1 MPYCS
6 RNGVKSYYEVSGEG
20 YPFVFM
26 HANPFD
32 RRMFLYQAAHFSTYF
47 KVINIDLR
55 AYGYSDKPATPITMT
70 DLCEDV
76 VAVCRQEGAKE
87 AIFAGV
93 SVGGVMGL
101 QLGLDHP
108 EIFKAL
114 VLVGCSSMP
123 GDRYQ
128 SRIDGYMKQGLDR
141 FHIQHLTDLVSK
153 DFAQSKRG
161 KYLLGMHTEMDARLS
176 APAIA
181 EIFNALQ
188 DRDLTARLPELKMP
202 VLIMNGEFDNSLKRS
217 KEMSTRI
224 AGAEH
229 HVIPGAGHA
238 CCLEDPATFDDYVLT
253 FLKQHGFFKG
263 EASNRLEG
271 PVSDLPLQDFSVIG

>member
-1 MPYCS
+1 MPYCT
-6 RNGVKSYYEVSGEG
+6 RNGVRSYYEVSGEG

-55 AYGYSDKPATPITMT
+55 AYGYSDKPATPITLT

-76 VAVCRQEGAKE
+76 VAVCRQEGAQE

-238 CCLEDPATFDDYVLT
+238 CCLEDPATFDDHVLT
-253 FLKQHGFFKG
+253 FLEQHGFFKG
-263 EASNRLEG
+263 EASNRLAG
-271 PVSDLPLQDFSVIG
+271 QASNQPLQDSSVIG

>member
-1 MPYCS
+1 MPHS
-6 RNGVKSYYEVSGEG
+6 TRAGVKTYYEVSGEG
-20 YPFVFM
+20 FPFVLV

-32 RRMFLYQAAHFSTYF
+32 RRMFLYQVAHFSTYF

-55 AYGYSDKPATPITMT
+55 GYGYSDKPATPITMT
-70 DLCEDV
+70 ELCEDV
-76 VAVCRQEGAKE
+76 VAVCKQEDANE

-114 VLVGCSSMP
+114 ILVGCSSQP

-128 SRIDGYMKQGLDR
+128 SRIDGYMKQGVGR

-181 EIFNALQ
+181 EIFHALQ
-188 DRDLTARLPELKMP
+188 KRDLTARLPELKMP

-238 CCLEDPATFDDYVLT
+238 CCLEDPATFDDHVLT
-253 FLKQHGFFKG
+253 FLSKHKF
-263 EASNRLEG
+263 L
-271 PVSDLPLQDFSVIG
+271 

>member
-1 MPYCS
+1 MPYS
-6 RNGVKSYYEVSGEG
+6 TKNGVRSYYEVSGDG
-20 YPFVFM
+20 YPLVLM

-55 AYGYSDKPATPITMT
+55 AYGYSDKPAISVSMT

-76 VAVCRQEGAKE
+76 VAVCRQEGASE

-114 VLVGCSSMP
+114 ILVGCSSMP

-128 SRIDGYMKQGLDR
+128 SRIDGYMQQGVAK

-153 DFAQSKRG
+153 DFTQSKRG

-176 APAIA
+176 ASAIA

-188 DRDLTARLPELKMP
+188 NRDLTARLPELKMP

-217 KEMSTRI
+217 KDMSTRI

-238 CCLEDPATFDDYVLT
+238 CCLEDPATFDEIVMG
-253 FLKQHGFFKG
+253 FLRKNGF
-263 EASNRLEG
+263 
-271 PVSDLPLQDFSVIG
+271 V

>member
-1 MPYCS
+1 MPYS
-6 RNGVKSYYEVSGEG
+6 TRNGVKTYYEVSGAG
-20 YPFVFM
+20 FPFVLM

-32 RRMFLYQAAHFSTYF
+32 RRMLLYQAAHFSTYF
-47 KVINIDLR
+47 KMINIDLR
-55 AYGYSDKPATPITMT
+55 GYGYSDKPALPVTVNE
-70 DLCEDV
+70 LCEDV
-76 VAVCRQEGAKE
+76 VAVCRQEGADE

-114 VLVGCSSMP
+114 ILVGCSSMP
-123 GDRYQ
+123 GDRYG
-128 SRIDGYMKQGLDR
+128 SRIDGYMKQGMEK

-153 DFAQSKRG
+153 DFPKTKLGQ
-161 KYLLGMHTEMDARLS
+161 YLLSMHTEMDSRLS

-188 DRDLTARLPELKMP
+188 HRDLTARLPELTMP

-217 KEMSTRI
+217 QDMSTRI

-229 HVIPGAGHA
+229 RTIAGAGHA
-238 CCLEDPATFDDYVLT
+238 CCLEDPATFDRHVLS
-253 FLKQHGFFKG
+253 FLKKHGLLK
-263 EASNRLEG
+263 E
-271 PVSDLPLQDFSVIG
+271 

>member
-1 MPYCS
+1 MPYS
-6 RNGVKSYYEVSGEG
+6 TINGVKSYYEVSGEG
-20 YPFVFM
+20 FPLVLM

-32 RRMFLYQAAHFSTYF
+32 RRMFLYQVAHFSTF
-47 KVINIDLR
+47 MKVINIDLR
-55 AYGYSDKPATPITMT
+55 AYGYSDKPATPVTMT
-70 DLCEDV
+70 ELCEDV
-76 VAVCRQEGAKE
+76 VAVCRQEGAKQ
-87 AIFAGV
+87 AVFAGV

-108 EIFKAL
+108 ELFKAL
-114 VLVGCSSMP
+114 ILVGCSSMP

-128 SRIDGYMKQGLDR
+128 SRIDGYMQQSVGQ

-153 DFAQSKRG
+153 DFPQTRLG
-161 KYLLGMHTEMDARLS
+161 KYLLSMHTEMDSRLN

-188 DRDLTARLPELKMP
+188 NRDLTARLPELKMP

-229 HVIPGAGHA
+229 RTISGAGHA
-238 CCLEDPATFDDYVLT
+238 CCLEDPATFDAHVLD
-253 FLKQHGFFKG
+253 FLKKHGFLK
-263 EASNRLEG
+263 
-271 PVSDLPLQDFSVIG
+271 V

>member
-1 MPYCS
+1 MPYS
-6 RNGVKSYYEVSGEG
+6 TRNGVKSYYEVSGEG
-20 YPFVFM
+20 YPLVLM

-32 RRMFLYQAAHFSTYF
+32 RRMFLYQVAHFSTF
-47 KVINIDLR
+47 MKVINIDLCG
-55 AYGYSDKPATPITMT
+55 YGYSDKPAKPVTIT
-70 DLCEDV
+70 DLCDDV
-76 VAVCRQEGAKE
+76 VAVCRQEGANQ
-87 AIFAGV
+87 AVFAGV

-114 VLVGCSSMP
+114 ILVGCSSMP

-128 SRIDGYMKQGLDR
+128 SRIDGYLKQGMAQ

-153 DFAQSKRG
+153 EFPKTKLG
-161 KYLLGMHTEMDARLS
+161 KYLLDMHTEMDPRLS

-188 DRDLTARLPELKMP
+188 NRDLTARLPELKMP

-217 KEMSTRI
+217 KDMSTRI

-229 HVIPGAGHA
+229 RTIAGAGHA
-238 CCLEDPATFDDYVLT
+238 CCLEDPATFDAHVLS
-253 FLKQHGFFKG
+253 FLKKLGMCKE
-263 EASNRLEG
+263 EAG
-271 PVSDLPLQDFSVIG
+271 

>member
-1 MPYCS
+1 MSYNIE
-6 RNGVKSYYEVSGEG
+6 NGVKTYYEVSGEG

-32 RRMFLYQAAHFSTYF
+32 RRMFLYQAAHFSSYF

-55 AYGYSDKPATPITMT
+55 GYGYSDKPDSPITMT

-76 VAVCRQEGAKE
+76 VAVCRQEGVSE
-87 AIFAGV
+87 AVFAGV

-108 EIFKAL
+108 DIFRAL
-114 VLVGCSSMP
+114 ILVGCSSMP

-128 SRIDGYMKQGLDR
+128 SRIDGYMKQGVPQ

-153 DFAQSKRG
+153 DFAHSKRG
-161 KYLLGMHTEMDARLS
+161 KYLLGMHTEMDSKLN

-181 EIFNALQ
+181 AIFDALQ
-188 DRDLTARLPELKMP
+188 NRDLTARLPELKMP

-217 KEMSTRI
+217 KDMSTRI

-229 HVIPGAGHA
+229 HTIPGAGHA
-238 CCLEDPATFDDYVLT
+238 CCLEDPATFDEIALR
-253 FLKQHGFFKG
+253 FLRKNGFM
-263 EASNRLEG
+263 
-271 PVSDLPLQDFSVIG
+271 

>member
-1 MPYCS
+1 MPYTARS
-6 RNGVKSYYEVSGEG
+6 GVKTYYEVSGAG
-20 YPFVFM
+20 FPLVLM

-32 RRMFLYQAAHFSTYF
+32 RRMFMYQVAHFSTF
-47 KVINIDLR
+47 MKVINIDLR
-55 AYGYSDKPATPITMT
+55 GYGYSDKPETAVTMT

-76 VAVCRQEGAKE
+76 VAACQQEGAIE
-87 AIFAGV
+87 AVFAGV

-114 VLVGCSSMP
+114 ILVGCSSMP

-128 SRIDGYMKQGLDR
+128 SRIDGYMQQGVEK

-153 DFAQSKRG
+153 EFSQTKLG
-161 KYLLGMHTEMDARLS
+161 KYLLGMHTEMDSRLS

-181 EIFNALQ
+181 EIFDALQ
-188 DRDLTARLPELKMP
+188 NRDLTSRLPELKMP

-217 KEMSTRI
+217 KDMSTRI

-229 HVIPGAGHA
+229 RTIAGAGHA
-238 CCLEDPATFDDYVLT
+238 CCLEDPATFDEHAMA
-253 FLKQHGFFKG
+253 FLRKHSFVK
-263 EASNRLEG
+263 A
-271 PVSDLPLQDFSVIG
+271 

>member
-1 MPYCS
+1 MPYS
-6 RNGVKSYYEVSGEG
+6 TRNGVKTYYEVSGEG

-32 RRMFLYQAAHFSTYF
+32 RRMFLYQVAHFSTYF

-55 AYGYSDKPATPITMT
+55 GYGYSDKPATPITMT

-76 VAVCRQEGAKE
+76 VALCKQEGANA

-114 VLVGCSSMP
+114 ILVGCSSMP

-128 SRIDGYMKQGLDR
+128 TRIDGYMKQGVAE
-141 FHIQHLTDLVSK
+141 FHIKHLTDLVSK
-153 DFAQSKRG
+153 DFPKTKLG

-181 EIFNALQ
+181 EIFHALQ
-188 DRDLTARLPELKMP
+188 NRDLTARLVELKMP

-224 AGAEH
+224 VGAEH

-238 CCLEDPATFDDYVLT
+238 CCLEDPAAFDEIVIR
-253 FLKQHGFFKG
+253 FLRKNEF
-263 EASNRLEG
+263 
-271 PVSDLPLQDFSVIG
+271 V

>member
-1 MPYCS
+1 MPYS
-6 RNGVKSYYEVSGEG
+6 NKSGVKTYYEVSGEG
-20 YPFVFM
+20 YPLVLM

-32 RRMFLYQAAHFSTYF
+32 RRMFLYQVAHFSTF
-47 KVINIDLR
+47 MKVINIDLR
-55 AYGYSDKPATPITMT
+55 AYGYSDKPATPVTMT

-76 VAVCRQEGAKE
+76 VAVCRQEGAHE
-87 AIFAGV
+87 VVFAGI

-108 EIFKAL
+108 ELFKAL
-114 VLVGCSSMP
+114 ILVGCSSMP

-128 SRIDGYMKQGLDR
+128 SRIDGYTKQGVDK
-141 FHIQHLTDLVSK
+141 FHIQHLVDLVSK
-153 DFAQSKRG
+153 DFPSTKLG
-161 KYLLGMHTEMDARLS
+161 NYLLSMHTEMDPRLS

-188 DRDLTARLPELKMP
+188 NRDLTARLAELKMP

-217 KEMSTRI
+217 KDMSTRI

-229 HVIPGAGHA
+229 RTIAGAGHA
-238 CCLEDPATFDDYVLT
+238 CCLEDPATFDEHMLA
-253 FLKQHGFFKG
+253 FLSKHGFV
-263 EASNRLEG
+263 ER
-271 PVSDLPLQDFSVIG
+271 

>member
-1 MPYCS
+1 MSYS
-6 RNGVKSYYEVSGEG
+6 LRLGVKTYYEVSGEG

-32 RRMFLYQAAHFSTYF
+32 RRMFLYQVAHFSTHF

-55 AYGYSDKPATPITMT
+55 GYGYSGKRATPITMT

-76 VAVCRQEGAKE
+76 VAVCRQEGVGE
-87 AIFAGV
+87 AIVAGV

-114 VLVGCSSMP
+114 ILVGCSSMP

-128 SRIDGYMKQGLDR
+128 SRIDGYMQQGVAK

-153 DFAQSKRG
+153 DFPQTKIG
-161 KYLLGMHTEMDARLS
+161 KYLLGMHRETDARLS

-181 EIFNALQ
+181 EIFHALQ
-188 DRDLTARLPELKMP
+188 NRDLTSRLPELKMP

-224 AGAEH
+224 ARAEH

-238 CCLEDPATFDDYVLT
+238 CCLEDPAAFDEIIMR
-253 FLKQHGFFKG
+253 FLEK
-263 EASNRLEG
+263 NRFIRR
-271 PVSDLPLQDFSVIG
+271 SDNS

>member
-1 MPYCS
+1 MPHS
-6 RNGVKSYYEVSGEG
+6 TRAGVKTYYEVSGEG
-20 YPFVFM
+20 FPFVLM

-32 RRMFLYQAAHFSTYF
+32 RRMFLYQTAHFSTHF
-47 KVINIDLR
+47 RVINIDLR
-55 AYGYSDKPATPITMT
+55 GYGYSDKPATPITMT
-70 DLCEDV
+70 ELCEDV
-76 VAVCRQEGAKE
+76 VAACKQEDSNQ

-114 VLVGCSSMP
+114 ILVGCSSQP

-128 SRIDGYMKQGLDR
+128 SRIDGYMKQGVGR

-181 EIFNALQ
+181 EIFHALQ
-188 DRDLTARLPELKMP
+188 KRDLTARLPELKMP
-202 VLIMNGEFDNSLKRS
+202 VLIINGEFDNSLKRS

-238 CCLEDPATFDDYVLT
+238 CCLEDPATFDDHVLT
-253 FLKQHGFFKG
+253 FLSKHKF
-263 EASNRLEG
+263 L
-271 PVSDLPLQDFSVIG
+271 

>member
-1 MPYCS
+1 MPYS
-6 RNGVKSYYEVSGEG
+6 TRNGVKTYYEVSGEG
-20 YPFVFM
+20 YPLVLT

-32 RRMFLYQAAHFSTYF
+32 RRMFLYQVAHFSTF
-47 KVINIDLR
+47 MKVINVDLR
-55 AYGYSDKPATPITMT
+55 AYGYSDKPATPVTMT

-76 VAVCRQEGAKE
+76 VAVCRQEGANE
-87 AIFAGV
+87 AVFAGV

-108 EIFKAL
+108 ELFKAL
-114 VLVGCSSMP
+114 ILVGCSSMP

-128 SRIDGYMKQGLDR
+128 SRIDGYMNQGVGK

-153 DFAQSKRG
+153 EFPQTKLGS
-161 KYLLGMHTEMDARLS
+161 YLLSMHTEMDSRLS

-188 DRDLTARLPELKMP
+188 NRDLTARLPELKLP

-217 KEMSTRI
+217 KDMSTRI

-229 HVIPGAGHA
+229 RTIPGAGHA
-238 CCLEDPATFDDYVLT
+238 CCLEDPATFDEHVLA
-253 FLKQHGFFKG
+253 FLRKHGF
-263 EASNRLEG
+263 
-271 PVSDLPLQDFSVIG
+271 VSR

>member
-1 MPYCS
+1 MPYSS
-6 RNGVKSYYEVSGEG
+6 RNGVKTYYEVSGEG
-20 YPFVFM
+20 FPLVLV

-32 RRMFLYQAAHFSTYF
+32 RRMFIYQVAHFSTFF

-55 AYGYSDKPATPITMT
+55 GYGYSDKPAIPITMT

-76 VAVCRQEGAKE
+76 VAVCRQEGVTE
-87 AIFAGV
+87 AIFLGV

-101 QLGLDHP
+101 QLGLDYP

-114 VLVGCSSMP
+114 VLVGCSSQP

-128 SRIDGYMKQGLDR
+128 TRIDGYMNEGVAKY
-141 FHIQHLTDLVSK
+141 HIQHLTSLVSK
-153 DFAQSKRG
+153 DFPQTKLG
-161 KYLLGMHTEMDARLS
+161 KYLLGMHTEMDSRLS

-181 EIFNALQ
+181 QIFHALQ
-188 DRDLTARLPELKMP
+188 NRDLTARLPELKIP

-217 KEMSTRI
+217 KEMSTKI

-238 CCLEDPATFDDYVLT
+238 CCLEDPARFDEIVLV
-253 FLKQHGFFKG
+253 FFEKHGFVK
-263 EASNRLEG
+263 
-271 PVSDLPLQDFSVIG
+271 

>member
-1 MPYCS
+1 MPYS
-6 RNGVKSYYEVSGEG
+6 TRNGVKTYYEVSGDG
-20 YPFVFM
+20 YPLVLM

-32 RRMFLYQAAHFSTYF
+32 RRLFLYQAAHFSTF
-47 KVINIDLR
+47 MKVIKIDLR
-55 AYGYSDKPATPITMT
+55 AYGYSDKPAMPVTMT

-76 VAVCRQEGAKE
+76 VAVCRQEGAIE
-87 AIFAGV
+87 AVFAGV

-114 VLVGCSSMP
+114 ILVGCSSMP

-128 SRIDGYMKQGLDR
+128 TRIDGYMKQGVGK

-153 DFAQSKRG
+153 EFAQTKLG
-161 KYLLGMHTEMDARLS
+161 KYLLSMHTEMDSHLS
-176 APAIA
+176 AAAIA

-188 DRDLTARLPELKMP
+188 NRDLTARLAELKVP

-217 KEMSTRI
+217 KDMSARI
-224 AGAEH
+224 VGAEH
-229 HVIPGAGHA
+229 RTIAGAGHA
-238 CCLEDPATFDDYVLT
+238 CCLEDPATFDAHAME
-253 FLKQHGFFKG
+253 FLHKHGFIT
-263 EASNRLEG
+263 S
-271 PVSDLPLQDFSVIG
+271 

>member
-1 MPYCS
+1 MPYIT

-20 YPFVFM
+20 YPLVLM

-32 RRMFLYQAAHFSTYF
+32 RRMFIYQVAHFSSF
-47 KVINIDLR
+47 MKVINIDLR
-55 AYGYSDKPATPITMT
+55 AYGYSDKPATPVTMT

-76 VAVCRQEGAKE
+76 VAVCRQEGVKQAV
-87 AIFAGV
+87 FAGV

-108 EIFKAL
+108 ELFKAL
-114 VLVGCSSMP
+114 ILVGCSSMP

-128 SRIDGYMKQGLDR
+128 SRIDGYVQQGVSQ

-153 DFAQSKRG
+153 DFPQTKLG
-161 KYLLGMHTEMDARLS
+161 KYLLSMHTEMDSRLN

-188 DRDLTARLPELKMP
+188 NRDLTARLPELKMP

-229 HVIPGAGHA
+229 RTISGAGHA
-238 CCLEDPATFDDYVLT
+238 CCLEDPATFDAHVLD
-253 FLKQHGFFKG
+253 FLKKHGFLK
-263 EASNRLEG
+263 
-271 PVSDLPLQDFSVIG
+271 D

>member
-1 MPYCS
+1 MPYS
-6 RNGVKSYYEVSGEG
+6 TRNGVKSYYEVSGEG
-20 YPFVFM
+20 YPLVLM

-32 RRMFLYQAAHFSTYF
+32 RRMFLYQVAHFSTF
-47 KVINIDLR
+47 MKVINIDLR
-55 AYGYSDKPATPITMT
+55 AYGYSDKPAAPVTMT

-76 VAVCRQEGAKE
+76 VAVCRQEGANQ
-87 AIFAGV
+87 AVFAGV

-108 EIFKAL
+108 ELFKAL
-114 VLVGCSSMP
+114 ILVGCSSMP

-128 SRIDGYMKQGLDR
+128 SRIDGYVQQGVPK

-153 DFAQSKRG
+153 EFPQTKLG
-161 KYLLGMHTEMDARLS
+161 KYLLSMHTEMDAKLS

-181 EIFNALQ
+181 AIFNALQ
-188 DRDLTARLPELKMP
+188 NRDLTARLPELKMP

-224 AGAEH
+224 TGAEH
-229 HVIPGAGHA
+229 RTIAGAGHA
-238 CCLEDPATFDDYVLT
+238 CCLEDPATFDDHVME
-253 FLKQHGFFKG
+253 FLRKHGFLN
-263 EASNRLEG
+263 A
-271 PVSDLPLQDFSVIG
+271 